1 MLNKYAIIIIL
12 VVTYLALSCIHLEY
26 KLHKAELAASIY
38 SDCCRNMYD
47 NYGDPDSLYNYYTN
61 IAIREGIDIKS
72 FESYYFCY

>member
-1 MLNKYAIIIIL
+1 MSDNILLLVAVMYALITIL
-12 VVTYLALSCIHLEY
+12 YMNEREEKHQ
-26 KLHKAELAASIY
+26 AELAASIY

-61 IAIREGIDIKS
+61 IAIEEGINRKS